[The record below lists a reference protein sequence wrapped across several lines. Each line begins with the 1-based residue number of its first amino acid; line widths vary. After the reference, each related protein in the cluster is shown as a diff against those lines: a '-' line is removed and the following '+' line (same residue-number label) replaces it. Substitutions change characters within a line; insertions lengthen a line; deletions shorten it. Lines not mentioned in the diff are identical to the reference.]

1 MDSFERGV
9 SVVVFVAVGGASAD
23 ATTTR
28 LRRAFA
34 AGDLRIHD
42 DADVVAFPRRLD
54 AAGTT
59 TRVLED
65 TIAVVGIDDVMVA
78 PRRPRTSSMCDA
90 MHGAHWNRNHEFR
103 ILFSRESHPILLSP
117 EPWIKNG

>member
-9 SVVVFVAVGGASAD
+9 SVAVFVAVGGASAD

-34 AGDLRIHD
+34 AGDLRNDD

-59 TRVLED
+59 TRVRTD

-90 MHGAHWNRNHEFR
+90 VHGAQWNQNHESHLVF
-103 ILFSRESHPILLSP
+103 RESHPIF
-117 EPWIKNG
+117 

>member
-9 SVVVFVAVGGASAD
+9 SVVVFAAVGGASAD

-28 LRRAFA
+28 MRRAFA
-34 AGDLRIHD
+34 AGVLRIHAIDAD
-42 DADVVAFPRRLD
+42 DDVVAFPRRLD

-59 TRVLED
+59 TRVRED
-65 TIAVVGIDDVMVA
+65 TIAVVGIDDVMVS

-90 MHGAHWNRNHEFR
+90 IHGTQWNQITNR
-103 ILFSRESHPILLSP
+103 ILFFASPILFFES
-117 EPWIKNG
+117 

>member
-28 LRRAFA
+28 MRRAFA
-34 AGDLRIHD
+34 AGVLRIRD
-42 DADVVAFPRRLD
+42 DADVVEFPRRLD

-59 TRVLED
+59 TRVRKD
-65 TIAVVGIDDVMVA
+65 TIAVVGIDDVMMA

-90 MHGAHWNRNHEFR
+90 IHGAQWNQNHESRLVF
-103 ILFSRESHPILLSP
+103 RESHSIC
-117 EPWIKNG
+117 